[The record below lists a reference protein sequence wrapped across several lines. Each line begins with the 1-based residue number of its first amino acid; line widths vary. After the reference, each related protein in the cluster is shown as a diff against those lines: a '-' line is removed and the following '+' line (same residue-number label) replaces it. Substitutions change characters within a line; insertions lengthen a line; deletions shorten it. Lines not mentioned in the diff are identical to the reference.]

1 MNLKQKNQLSSQRK
15 GRTIEQQ
22 QNLGLQTLVE
32 VCATIL
38 IIKQF
43 FSISFLLNFVPRF
56 IQSFGLSSTTN
67 ALSRL
72 LQLISGARGFTAFS
86 YRLDSWSCHFGPKVA
101 TDNLCSNV
109 SIDHYHLPGVSN
121 VHRKLLQF
129 FLFPY
134 LRKSVAFR
142 SRGGQRRGN
151 NAWMSSSAFCQ
162 IVIYNKFILLLS
174 FQLFK
179 TENLTNISLLNISAI
194 RYRSW
199 LVGWLDEFRPAGR
212 NEGHKRRNCEA
223 DRKSEPTGQK
233 NIMDARVSPAHTFQL
248 LLHTPLPY
256 GLVPINNAACRIYRW
271 PHH

>member
-1 MNLKQKNQLSSQRK
+1 MNQKQKNQLSSQRK
-15 GRTIEQQ
+15 GRTTEQQ

-72 LQLISGARGFTAFS
+72 LQLISGARGFTALS

-142 SRGGQRRGN
+142 SGGGQRRGN
-151 NAWMSSSAFCQ
+151 NAWMSFSAFCQ
-162 IVIYNKFILLLS
+162 IVMYNKFILLLS

-223 DRKSEPTGQK
+223 DRKSKPDRPEE
-233 NIMDARVSPAHTFQL
+233 H
-248 LLHTPLPY
+248 Y
-256 GLVPINNAACRIYRW
+256 GCPG
-271 PHH
+271 